1 MKKCHKL
8 SGKQFADAVR
18 HLFLN
23 KPGVG
28 SSPIAEN
35 GELDQ
40 LRADNHIRHTTIGDP
55 VIDPVMEELSSLP
68 S

>member
-1 MKKCHKL
+1 MKRRHKL
-8 SGKQFADAVR
+8 TGKQFADAGR
-18 HLFLN
+18 HLLLN

-28 SSPIAEN
+28 SSPIAED
-35 GELDQ
+35 EERDQ

-55 VIDPVMEELSSLP
+55 VLDPVMEELSSLP